1 MDILRFY
8 KEEIKSLNRLTSAT
22 RGLLI
27 AQFLMDQLTSSS
39 PSLLDTA
46 LTTTPLDLQRQQRS
60 SAEHQKMILD
70 RIKASVEIIRAVL
83 EISKKEVT
91 AALPNF
97 ARFLFFQLGP
107 KLMGTGATIG
117 SPSTSLTLSSSPL
130 PQERST
136 GGSNNG
142 VLELMGLYLSTIKT
156 MVLNHS
162 RYFFSHTLNS
172 KLGGPIAESGS
183 MAAVAAMSPC
193 SQEALQGCLET
204 LAQGLHRPEPD
215 VVRQSIEMLRE
226 MHQSHLC
233 RLFDREEFQ
242 TRFRFEFLQ
251 ILFRL
256 ALSHGQDLLLE
267 DMADLV
273 HLMVKD
279 SSGSIS
285 SLSSRRLSGLNQ
297 GDHSNGLL
305 GSQGAPVAGSF
316 LSVWHGDLKRM
327 VAELQ
332 VAQVLSATDLA
343 TSAHRGGSSPGSFSN
358 GGDGGT
364 DGSDKYAGLVFPDSV
379 KEQLWMGLQRL
390 AEESGCREGL
400 YDFVSDARVYAQ
412 EILQLR

>member
-8 KEEIKSLNRLTSAT
+8 KVEIKSLNRLTSAT

-27 AQFLMDQLTSSS
+27 ARFLMDQLTSSS
-39 PSLLDTA
+39 PSLLETA
-46 LTTTPLDLQRQQRS
+46 LTTAPLDQQRQQRPS
-60 SAEHQKMILD
+60 VEHQQMILN

-91 AALPNF
+91 AALPDF

-107 KLMGTGATIG
+107 KLMGTGSKIG
-117 SPSTSLTLSSSPL
+117 SPSTSLSLSSSPL
-130 PQERST
+130 LQERSNS
-136 GGSNNG
+136 GSNNG
-142 VLELMGLYLSTIKT
+142 ALELMGLYLSTIKT

-162 RYFFSHTLNS
+162 RYFFSNTLNS
-172 KLGGPIAESGS
+172 KSGGPIAGSG
-183 MAAVAAMSPC
+183 ATTAAAMNPC

-204 LAQGLHRPEPD
+204 LAQGLLRPEPD
-215 VVRQSIEMLRE
+215 VVRQSIEILRE

-242 TRFRFEFLQ
+242 ARFRFEFLQ

-267 DMADLV
+267 EMADLV

-285 SLSSRRLSGLNQ
+285 LASRRLSGLYQ
-297 GDHSNGLL
+297 GNHSNGLL
-305 GSQGAPVAGSF
+305 ESQGAPAAGSF
-316 LSVWHGDLKRM
+316 LSVWHGDLKRI

-332 VAQVLSATDLA
+332 VTQVLSATDFP
-343 TSAHRGGSSPGSFSN
+343 SAHGGGSSPGSFSN
-358 GGDGGT
+358 GGGEIN
-364 DGSDKYAGLVFPDSV
+364 GSDMYAGLVFPDSV
-379 KEQLWMGLQRL
+379 KEQLWIGLQRL
-390 AEESGCREGL
+390 AEEGGCREGL

-412 EILQLR
+412 DLLQLR